1 MGNPESL
8 AEEIRSKVYE
18 QLDYAPEP
26 AGYTS
31 NIPWIVQQQIAATN
45 GVHYIDRIGKLKDYP
60 VFELPVPATSGNK
73 LMLDIG
79 CGWGRWLVGGAS
91 KGYIPIGIDIRLEFT
106 QTAQQVLKDQD
117 KTGYTVVADLENLP
131 FKDNVFDLVWS
142 FSVIQHTHY
151 RRLINC
157 LGHINRVLDNKGYTL
172 LEFPNKMGVRNRM
185 SPNMKES
192 EAVKDDY
199 NNWFC
204 RYYTPEEYKEIVSQ
218 YLADFSYTTHS
229 FLGIGVLKE
238 DLKYT
243 SLKNKVLSLASLTAT
258 TIANIISPLSYYAD
272 SLYIKAKKKD
282 NAAVDVNASVANF
295 LKLHAAD
302 PNNNLNVVELL
313 RCPKFGSDLEL
324 SADKTKAI
332 SKGNG
337 IYYPIE
343 NGGAHYDLNG
353 SAIAVERL
361 LM

>member
-1 MGNPESL
+1 MDE
-8 AEEIRSKVYE
+8 AAAEIRSRVYE
-18 QLDYAPEP
+18 QLDYTPEP
-26 AGYTS
+26 QGYSS

-60 VFELPVPATSGNK
+60 VFELPVPAVQGRK

-79 CGWGRWLVGGAS
+79 CGWGRWLVGGAN

-106 QTAQQVLKDQD
+106 QTARKVLKDLN

-151 RRLINC
+151 RRLVNC
-157 LGHINRVLDNKGYTL
+157 LAHINRILANEGSTM
-172 LEFPNKMGVRNRM
+172 LEFPSKTGLRNRL
-185 SPNMKES
+185 SGNVTQS

-199 NNWFC
+199 NNWFA
-204 RYYTPEEYKEIVSQ
+204 RYYTPKEYREIVNQ
-218 YLADFSYTTHS
+218 YLSGFSYTTHS
-229 FLGIGVLKE
+229 FLGIGTLKE
-238 DLKYT
+238 DLKYV
-243 SLKNKVLSLASLTAT
+243 SFKNKLMCLASLTAT
-258 TIANIISPLSYYAD
+258 QIANIISPLSYFSD
-272 SLYIKAKKKD
+272 SLYIKAKKKST
-282 NAAVDVNASVANF
+282 NTELLRSSVDNF

-313 RCPKFGSDLEL
+313 RCPRSGSSIEL
-324 SADKTKAI
+324 NDDKTRAI

-343 NGGAHYDLNG
+343 NGIPVM
-353 SAIAVERL
+353 IATEARSL
-361 LM
+361 